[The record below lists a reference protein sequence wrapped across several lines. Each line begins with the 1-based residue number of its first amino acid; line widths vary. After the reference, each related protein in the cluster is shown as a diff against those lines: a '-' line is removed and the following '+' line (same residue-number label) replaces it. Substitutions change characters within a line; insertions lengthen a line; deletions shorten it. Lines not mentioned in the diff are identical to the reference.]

1 MNVKRLLVAGIVV
14 SVLFLVFDM
23 VLGAAGG
30 FIGAEVFG
38 LPVEQPPGF
47 EAKIKFGLIFELVN
61 GFMLAVIYAV
71 IHPSLP
77 GQGWKKGIS
86 YGLIVWG
93 LRVVMWAFSTYMMT
107 DMPPILIAITVVTGL
122 IEVLILSIVI
132 AAIYRAEERN
142 VQLEKRPDGGT
153 L

>member
-1 MNVKRLLVAGIVV
+1 MNVKRLLVAGIVA
-14 SVLFLVFDM
+14 SVLFLVLDM
-23 VLGAAGG
+23 ALGTAGGLLGAQ
-30 FIGAEVFG
+30 VFG

-47 EAKIKFGLIFELVN
+47 EAKIKFGVIFELIN

-93 LRVVMWAFSTYMMT
+93 LRVVMGAFSTYMMT
-107 DMPPILIAITVVTGL
+107 DMAPVSIVINVITGL
-122 IEVLILSIVI
+122 IEVMILGIVI
-132 AAIYRAEERN
+132 AVIYEARRN
-142 VQLEKRPDGGT
+142 QHDDRSISH
-153 L
+153 

>member
-1 MNVKRLLVAGIVV
+1 MNVKRLVVASIVA
-14 SVLFLVFDM
+14 SVLFLVLDA
-23 VLGAAGG
+23 VLGMAGG
-30 FIGAEVFG
+30 FVGAQVFG
-38 LPVEQPPGF
+38 LPFEQPPGIDD
-47 EAKIKFGLIFELVN
+47 KMMIGPVFELIN

-107 DMPPILIAITVVTGL
+107 DMAPVSIVINVVTGL
-122 IEVLILSIVI
+122 IEVLILGIVI
-132 AAIYRAEERN
+132 AVIYRARRN
-142 VQLEKRPDGGT
+142 QHDDRSISH
-153 L
+153 

>member
-1 MNVKRLLVAGIVV
+1 MNTKRLIVAGIVA
-14 SVLFLVFDM
+14 SVLFLVLDAA
-23 VLGAAGG
+23 LGTAGG
-30 FIGAEVFG
+30 FIGAQVFG

-47 EAKIKFGLIFELVN
+47 EAKLTYGLIFELIN

-77 GQGWKKGIS
+77 GRGWKKGIS

-107 DMPPILIAITVVTGL
+107 DMAPVSIVINAVTGL
-122 IEVLILSIVI
+122 IEVLILGIVI
-132 AAIYRAEERN
+132 AVIYKARRN
-142 VQLEKRPDGGT
+142 QHDDRSISH
-153 L
+153 